1 MNNLCRNCLTDVR
14 LLQALDEELPRRQA
28 WQVKLH
34 IESCESCQARLDEM
48 RLVSSRVAELHKVA
62 LPSDAAGQFA
72 AQLTKEE
79 SREQL
84 IPAWRRWFA
93 RPLPLRQQLA
103 WCVAFTVVVLVGLRI
118 LTFHPSAAVR
128 QIALTRTPAVAPPD
142 TKQFVDEMPAPR
154 VRHSRRSVKKSV
166 PQEHISSQAPAVV
179 REVATPFFALP
190 FSDSALP
197 LDQATMIRVE
207 LPRSAMELAGL
218 PVDWDRRNQRIRAD
232 LVLGVDGLARAIR
245 FVE

>member
-1 MNNLCRNCLTDVR
+1 MNNLGGNCLTDVR

-28 WQVKLH
+28 WLVKLH
-34 IESCESCQARLDEM
+34 LEACESCQARLEEF
-48 RLVSSRVAELHKVA
+48 RLLSSRVAELHQFA
-62 LPSDAAGQFA
+62 LPSEPAGRFA
-72 AQLTKEE
+72 AQLTNEQ
-79 SREQL
+79 SREQP

-93 RPLPLRQQLA
+93 RPLPLRQKLA
-103 WCVAFTVVVLVGLRI
+103 CCVAFTLMVLVGLRI
-118 LTFHPSAAVR
+118 LTSHPRAAVR
-128 QIALTRTPAVAPPD
+128 QIALTRTPAVAPPG
-142 TKQFVDEMPAPR
+142 TREFVNEMPAPR
-154 VRHSRRSVKKSV
+154 VRHSRLSVKKSV
-166 PQEHISSQAPAVV
+166 PQQHISSQSPAVV

-207 LPRSAMELAGL
+207 LPRSALELAGL
-218 PVDWDRRNQRIRAD
+218 PVEEDRRNQRVRAD